1 MSTSPTSPLPPPTP
15 RPPAARSTRAVR
27 SRTLRTPEDL
37 LALVPTLFGFGPTES
52 LVVIGI
58 GGDPG
63 VHARVDLPDDAEA
76 AEAAAESFVAALTQV
91 GCGRVCLLAY
101 AVSPAAARDAV
112 TTVGAHLEE
121 AGVRVE
127 VGLRTDGA
135 RYALLF
141 ADGAEGAEVSY
152 DVAGHPLTAEA
163 VYEGRVLHHDRE
175 ALAATLDPDPPM
187 VAAVE
192 TAAHRYLDRLGV
204 GRDSDAEVRWTSR
217 TVRGHLANGT
227 VPGPSETGRVLA
239 AMAVDLRARDA
250 LWVETDR
257 ESAAAVMDLARHL
270 VCCAP
275 VDLRAAPAALLAFA
289 AWLAGNGALAWCAL
303 DVCQQVRPD
312 YSMAG
317 LVAHALEKGLPPT
330 VWEPMSRADLGV
342 PGLA

>member
-1 MSTSPTSPLPPPTP
+1 MTTSPASPVPPSTP
-15 RPPAARSTRAVR
+15 RPPAGAVRPVR

-63 VHARVDLPDDAEA
+63 VHARVDLPTGAEA
-76 AEAAAESFVAALTQV
+76 AGQAAESFVTALSRV
-91 GCGRVCLLAY
+91 GCGRVCLVAY
-101 AVSPAAARDAV
+101 AVDSSAAREALA
-112 TTVGAHLEE
+112 TVAALLDD

-127 VGLRTDGA
+127 VGMRTDGA

-141 ADGAEGAEVSY
+141 ADGAEGVEVPY

-163 VYEGRVLHHDRE
+163 VYDGRVLHHDRE
-175 ALAATLDPDPPM
+175 ELAATLDADPAA

-204 GRDSDAEVRWTSR
+204 RRDGDAEVRWTSR
-217 TVRGHLANGT
+217 TVRKHLADGT
-227 VPGPSETGRVLA
+227 VPGTTESGRLLV
-239 AMAVDLRARDA
+239 AMSVDLRARDA

-257 ESAAAVMDLARHL
+257 ESAAAVVGLARHL
-270 VCCAP
+270 TCSAP
-275 VDLRAAPAALLAFA
+275 ADLRAAPAALLAFA
-289 AWLAGNGALAWCAL
+289 AWLSGDGALAWCAL

-312 YSMAG
+312 YSMAA

>member
-1 MSTSPTSPLPPPTP
+1 M
-15 RPPAARSTRAVR
+15 R

-63 VHARVDLPDDAEA
+63 VHARVDLPDDADA
-76 AEAAAESFVAALTQV
+76 AEQAAESFVTALARV
-91 GCGRVCLLAY
+91 ECGRACLVAY
-101 AVSPAAARDAV
+101 AADSSAAREAV
-112 TTVGAHLEE
+112 AAVAARLDE

-127 VGLRTDGA
+127 VGMRTDGA

-141 ADGAEGAEVSY
+141 ADGAEGTEVPY
-152 DVAGHPLTAEA
+152 DVAGHPLIAEA

-175 ALAATLDPDPPM
+175 ALAATLVPDPTA

-192 TAAHRYLDRLGV
+192 TAAHRYLDRLGM
-204 GRDSDAEVRWTSR
+204 GRDADAEVRWTSH
-217 TVRGHLANGT
+217 TVRKHLEAGT
-227 VPGPSETGRVLA
+227 VPGPSETGRLLV

-257 ESAAAVMDLARHL
+257 ESAAAVVDLTRHL
-270 VCCAP
+270 ACSAP
-275 VDLRAAPAALLAFA
+275 ADLRAAPAALLAFA
-289 AWLAGNGALAWCAL
+289 AWLAGDGALAWCGL

-330 VWEPMSRADLGV
+330 VWAAMSRADLGV
-342 PGLA
+342 PGLG